1 VSEALPSIS
10 EVAAQVQ
17 AAKTEKAEV
26 KTSESPTEEKV
37 KTDAP
42 ESAQNETKAEPISE
56 TPKVEPKKD
65 PDSRKFA
72 ALSQKERKLRERE
85 QQFQKQQRE
94 WEAKQREF
102 DDKFKQLKEREESLT
117 KGKRPLDVL
126 KAAGFSYEQ
135 ATQDV
140 LGGYKPAEPDPMDQ
154 KLEPINQRLSKLDDI
169 EEKLTK
175 WEQSLQAKE
184 QQQNYRLMMDSIKET
199 VEKNQEK
206 YELVHSMGEEGVD
219 LIKDVM
225 VEYYNE
231 HEQLLTYEEACEQVE
246 AYYEKELLER
256 LSKTK
261 KVQSRF
267 KPVETSPTPP
277 ASPKPQEKPQPK
289 TLTAD
294 MTSGGEATVDIDKM
308 SPREALEYL
317 SKKLK
322 FS

>member
-1 VSEALPSIS
+1 MSVEGLPSIS

-17 AAKTEKAEV
+17 AAKVEKTEAK
-26 KTSESPTEEKV
+26 
-37 KTDAP
+37 AP
-42 ESAQNETKAEPISE
+42 EEPKTEVPAEEPKVETTPEPKPE
-56 TPKVEPKKD
+56 EPKVEPKKD

-140 LGGYKPAEPDPMDQ
+140 LGGYKPPEPDPMDQ
-154 KLEPINQRLSKLDDI
+154 KLEPINQRLSKLDEI
-169 EEKLTK
+169 EQKLTQ

-246 AYYEKELLER
+246 AYYEQELLER

-267 KPVETSPTPP
+267 KTAEASPTPP

-322 FS
+322 FN